1 METTKTFQFKITYL
15 ENGAVKTEQYD
26 KEFTP
31 FELLGIISHI
41 KNEIEVDLLRLS
53 EPMQESESKK
63 KSNKQIEI

>member
-41 KNEIEVDLLRLS
+41 KNEIEVNLFRLR

-63 KSNKQIEI
+63 KIK